1 MENSTGLIVRR
12 RLRIRA
18 IVPALILCIFTPT
31 AGAQDVSEN
40 RNWQFATPQDLAART
55 AALDLMMKRRAG
67 VYAAPVYNTNID
79 RQYNCS
85 VGASATGNSGAQ
97 SAVGNSP
104 TVTGTSAHATG
115 NASTSENS
123 GEGGG
128 VDVGQHNG
136 GQVGASAVG
145 STGASVG
152 GSTWQALNSDQRNSG
167 NQSARVE
174 GSTACGFGVLN

>member
-1 MENSTGLIVRR
+1 MEDCAEADGWRVLRLVLFTGAFGLGFPV
-12 RLRIRA
+12 LA
-18 IVPALILCIFTPT
+18 AN
-31 AGAQDVSEN
+31 AQDVSEN

-67 VYAAPVYNTNID
+67 VYAAPVYNTIID

-97 SAVGNSP
+97 SALGNSP

-115 NASTSENS
+115 NSSTSESS

-145 STGASVG
+145 SAAANVG
-152 GSTWQALNSDQRNSG
+152 GSTWQALNSDQHNSG

>member
-1 MENSTGLIVRR
+1 MEDRVEADGWRMLRLVLFAGAFGVGLSV
-12 RLRIRA
+12 LA
-18 IVPALILCIFTPT
+18 AN
-31 AGAQDVSEN
+31 AQDVGEN

-67 VYAAPVYNTNID
+67 VYAAPVYNTTVD

-104 TVTGTSAHATG
+104 TVTGTSADATG
-115 NASTSENS
+115 NSSTSESS

-128 VDVGQHNG
+128 VGVDQRNG
-136 GQVGASAVG
+136 GPVGASAVG
-145 STGASVG
+145 STAADVG
-152 GSTWQALNSDQRNSG
+152 GSTWQALNSDQHNAG

-174 GSTACGFGVLN
+174 DSTACGFGVLN